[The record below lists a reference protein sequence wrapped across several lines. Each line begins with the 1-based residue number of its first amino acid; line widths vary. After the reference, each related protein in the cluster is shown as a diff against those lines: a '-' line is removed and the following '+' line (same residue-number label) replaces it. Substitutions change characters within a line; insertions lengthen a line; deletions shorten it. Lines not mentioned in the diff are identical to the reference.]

1 MNKVTLL
8 GRLTKDPEIKCT
20 EANNTTV
27 AKFTLAVNRK
37 FAKKGEEKQTD
48 FINIVVWN
56 KLADTVAQYLVKGK
70 QVIVI
75 GRMQTRVWT
84 DKDNS
89 KHYVTE
95 VIGEEIEFVDSKTT
109 QENTKN
115 DESSEAIQNEEETVT
130 EENTEDILSGDDL
143 PF

>member
-27 AKFTLAVNRK
+27 AKF
-37 FAKKGEEKQTD
+37 
-48 FINIVVWN
+48 NIVVWN

-70 QVIVI
+70 QIIVI
-75 GRMQTRVWT
+75 GRIQTRVWT

-115 DESSEAIQNEEETVT
+115 DETSETTQNEVETV
-130 EENTEDILSGDDL
+130 TEDILSGDDL